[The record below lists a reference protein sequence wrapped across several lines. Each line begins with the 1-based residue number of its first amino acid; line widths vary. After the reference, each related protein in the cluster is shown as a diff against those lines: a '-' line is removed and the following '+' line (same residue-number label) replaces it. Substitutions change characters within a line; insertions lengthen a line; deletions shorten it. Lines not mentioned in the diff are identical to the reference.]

1 MTPGLPGAGIGG
13 LFYLLAALFSPV
25 WETVRLLRGNG
36 APRQWAVVLRLFL
49 LALSIVAAMWLTA
62 WIVAAVF
69 SLAPHADGGGTASSI
84 AAVPETIGR
93 RMALLTVSTLALVL
107 VGVELL
113 QLLSRTMRR
122 THRRCSDATTAR
134 ADSTDNLPLRAMG
147 GE

>member
-25 WETVRLLRGNG
+25 WETVRLLRSNR

-69 SLAPHADGGGTASSI
+69 SLAPRADGGGTASSI
-84 AAVPETIGR
+84 AAIPETIGR

-107 VGVELL
+107 VVVELL
-113 QLLSRTMRR
+113 RLVSRSTRR
-122 THRRCSDATTAR
+122 TGRRCSDSSTAP
-134 ADSTDNLPLRAMG
+134 ADSNDNLPLRAVG
-147 GE
+147 TE